1 MPYKDPE
8 EGRRKERERH
18 RRRAAERRALG
29 MCPKCGK
36 HPPAPGR
43 SMCES
48 CLEKGRKAERARYA
62 RGKAGGTPY
71 GGRDPES
78 RRRMARERSKRRRR
92 ERVEAGLC
100 TACGERPPVE
110 GGTVCETCREAR
122 RAEERKLYAARRA
135 KGLCGRCGR
144 PTFAGAAQCGPCAAL
159 EEGRATKKNAA
170 SRARYAKRR
179 ARRLCV
185 DCGRPAGLAARCEPC
200 ARRSWHSSGEHK
212 GMPVYPPRYTV
223 VELATGEEH
232 GPWDS
237 WEEVAMCLA
246 FEKLSREE
254 VEIIEDASVMAT
266 LSAWA

>member
-18 RRRAAERRALG
+18 RRRAAERRAMGL
-29 MCPKCGK
+29 CPKCGK

-48 CLEKGRKAERARYA
+48 CFERGRAAERARYA
-62 RGKAGGTPY
+62 RGKAAGDPY
-71 GGRDPES
+71 GGKNPEG
-78 RRRMARERSKRRRR
+78 RRRMARERHKRRRR
-92 ERVEAGLC
+92 ERKAAGLC
-100 TACGERPPVE
+100 TACGERHPVE
-110 GGTVCETCREAR
+110 GGAVCETCREAR

-159 EEGRATKKNAA
+159 EEGRALKKNAA

-179 ARRLCV
+179 AQRLCV
-185 DCGRPAGLAARCEPC
+185 DCGQPAGLAARCEPC
-200 ARRSWHSSGEHK
+200 ARRSYHSSGEHK
-212 GMPVYPPRYTV
+212 GLPLYPPRYTV

-246 FEKLSREE
+246 FEKLSRDQ
-254 VEIIEDASVMAT
+254 VEIVVDEPLM
-266 LSAWA
+266 LSLTAWE

>member
-1 MPYKDPE
+1 MPHKDPE
-8 EGRRKERERH
+8 MRRKFDRERH
-18 RRRAAERRALG
+18 RRRTADRLARGL
-29 MCPKCGK
+29 CPRCGK
-36 HPPAPGR
+36 IPPAPGR
-43 SMCES
+43 RVCEP
-48 CLEKGRKAERARYA
+48 CGERDRETRRARYA
-62 RGKAGGTPY
+62 EARAGGAPY

-78 RRRMARERSKRRRR
+78 RRRMARERARKRRR

-100 TACGERPPVE
+100 PRCGREPVE
-110 GGTVCETCREAR
+110 GGAVCEPCREAR

-159 EEGRATKKNAA
+159 GEGRATKKNAA

-179 ARRLCV
+179 AGRLCV
-185 DCGRPAGLAARCEPC
+185 DCGEHAGAAARCEPC
-200 ARRSWHSSGEHK
+200 ARRSYLSSGEHK
-212 GMPVYPPRYTV
+212 GLPLYPPRYTV

-246 FEKLSREE
+246 FEKLSRDE
-254 VEIIEDASVMAT
+254 VEVVTDTSPMAT
-266 LSAWA
+266 ITGW